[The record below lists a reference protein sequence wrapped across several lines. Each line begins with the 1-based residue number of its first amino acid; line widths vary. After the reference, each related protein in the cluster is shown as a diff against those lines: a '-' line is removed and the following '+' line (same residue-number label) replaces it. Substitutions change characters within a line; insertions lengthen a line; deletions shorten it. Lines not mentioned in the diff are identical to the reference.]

1 MANIFKYLS
10 YMASDITM
18 EDIVYFLNMIL
29 LAVLE
34 EFFWLT

>member
-29 LAVLE
+29 YMAVLE
-34 EFFWLT
+34 EFFG